1 MEALARALTRK
12 VTAWV
17 IIAITLLSTAGLAFK
32 GLSVG
37 QDDDLLAFLPR
48 DNPDVALFN
57 DVNQRFGGLDVAI
70 VGIRVDD
77 PFDPAFL
84 EKLLT
89 LTRRLDEEPRIA
101 MALSLANVEDFEPNE
116 EGGVTTKFLA
126 QPIPETEAEIQTLRE
141 RTMSLDHIVGNL
153 IGPDGKA
160 VIIYSFLDPEADPRA
175 TGAAIRERV
184 HEHLGDEVELYWGGG
199 PYISSYI
206 YDTTQADMRR
216 LLPWAVALVVL
227 IIVLSFRDLVG
238 ALLALISTGMGIA
251 ATYGAMGIAGV
262 DANIVLSA
270 MPVILFAVG
279 SAYAIHVLVRY
290 YALRKDQSCE
300 EALVATLVQ
309 IGPTVLAA
317 GLTTVAGLLSFTAM
331 DIEPMR
337 QFGIFTGLGI
347 ATALLLSLTFVPAVI
362 RVTELTSR
370 DLSEG
375 ALGRLLARLVRA
387 AQKRRLIIAVTLGVV
402 VAGGAAMA
410 GRVEARMESAA
421 FFAAG
426 SPPAR
431 ANAFL
436 AEQFG
441 GSTFIQVM
449 IEGDMNDPGV
459 LREVQ
464 RIGDRIALEP
474 PVTGVDHVA
483 KILGLVYDA
492 LAGERRVP
500 PTTARVRVLYRF
512 LAGSAALKQLLTE
525 DRHHALI
532 IAKVD
537 TDAHDVVAPLL
548 ERVEQIVAERTLDR
562 YRVVGRLPA
571 AEQGDGASDEVV
583 PIADADRPA
592 LSARRLDL
600 VVPRVRVILK
610 RYGANIEEDA
620 LRTLLRR
627 PAPTSKEK
635 AVAGR
640 LAAFLRSDE
649 SILTEAQHTF
659 APAIADAVAALGPDA
674 DVDSI
679 AGAIESAMTLPPE
692 ELSEGDEDDAT
703 TAPPRVSPTA
713 DEELVDDITL
723 SLEVPLEAI
732 WRGLRAEARA
742 DRILAASRAPLEA
755 EANGRRPLSQAVLDL
770 ELPSALLP
778 ADGAAQTIDVSV
790 SGTPVL
796 YRGMSE
802 SVTRNQFKSLGLAL
816 ALVLLI
822 MVVLFRSFTAG
833 LLAASPTVVTLLV
846 IYGVMGATHVYLDI
860 GTSMLASII
869 IGAGVD
875 YAVHLLAAWRGDTL
889 EEAGRTAA
897 IHTGTAIWTNAL
909 MVAAGFFVLTLGEAK
924 PLENVGGLTAA
935 AMVAAALAT
944 FVAIPAL
951 ARRTRYS
958 RSST

>member
-12 VTAWV
+12 VTAWAV
-17 IIAITLLSTAGLAFK
+17 IAITLLATAGLAFK

-37 QDDDLLAFLPR
+37 QDDDLLAFLPK

-77 PFDPAFL
+77 PFDPVFL

-89 LTRRLDEEPRIA
+89 LTRRLDEEPRVA

-126 QPIPETEAEIQTLRE
+126 QPIPQSKEQIEALRE

-160 VIIYSFLDPEADPRA
+160 VIVYNFLDPDPRE
-175 TGAAIRERV
+175 TGTAIRERV
-184 HEHLGDEVELYWGGG
+184 HEILGDDVELYWGGG

-216 LLPWAVALVVL
+216 LLPWAVGLVVL

-290 YALRKDQSCE
+290 YALRKDRSCE

-347 ATALLLSLTFVPAVI
+347 GTALLLSLTFVPAVV
-362 RVTELTSR
+362 RVTELKAR
-370 DLSEG
+370 DISEG
-375 ALGRLLARLVRA
+375 ALGRVLARLVVGAQRRRA
-387 AQKRRLIIAVTLGVV
+387 IIAVALGLV

-421 FFAAG
+421 FFADD

-431 ANAFL
+431 ANTFL

-449 IEGDMNDPGV
+449 VEGDMNDPGV

-464 RIGDRIALEP
+464 RLADRIALEP
-474 PVTGVDHVA
+474 HVTGVDHAA

-525 DRHHALI
+525 DRRHALI

-548 ERVEQIVAERTLDR
+548 ARVEQIVADGALDH

-571 AEQGDGASDEVV
+571 AEQGDGAIDKVV
-583 PIADADRPA
+583 PVPEADRPA
-592 LSARRLDL
+592 LAARRLEL
-600 VVPRVRVILK
+600 VTTHLRVLLR
-610 RYGANIEEDA
+610 RYGADVDEA
-620 LRTLLRR
+620 KLRATLEQ
-627 PAPTSKEK
+627 PAPGAQPE
-635 AVAGR
+635 AVQKR
-640 LAAFLRSDE
+640 LDGFLRSDE
-649 SILTEAQHTF
+649 SILTEAQYRF
-659 APAIADAVAALGPDA
+659 VPAIAKGVAALGPEGDI
-674 DVDSI
+674 DGM
-679 AGAIESAMTLPPE
+679 AGAIRKAMTPPPPE
-692 ELSEGDEDDAT
+692 DEDAE
-703 TAPPRVSPTA
+703 APAGPE
-713 DEELVDDITL
+713 DELVDDIAT
-723 SLEVPLEAI
+723 SIKAPLEAI
-732 WRGLRAEARA
+732 WRGLRGEARA
-742 DRILAASRAPLEA
+742 DQVLA
-755 EANGRRPLSQAVLDL
+755 LSQAELADDVRARLRRHLSQAMLDL
-770 ELPSALLP
+770 ELGSALLP
-778 ADGAAQTIDVSV
+778 ADGGAQAITVSV

-802 SVTRNQFKSLGLAL
+802 SVTQNQFKSLGLAL

-822 MVVLFRSFTAG
+822 MVVLFRSLSAG
-833 LLAASPTVVTLLV
+833 ILAASPTVVTLLV
-846 IYGVMGATHVYLDI
+846 IYGVMGATNVYLDI

-875 YAVHLLAAWRGDTL
+875 YAVHLLAAWRGDTV
-889 EEAGRTAA
+889 EEAGQVAA
-897 IHTGTAIWTNAL
+897 LHTGTAIWTNAL

-935 AMVAAALAT
+935 AMIAAALAT
-944 FVAIPAL
+944 FIAIPAL
-951 ARRTRYS
+951 ARRKQYT

>member
-12 VTAWV
+12 VTAWAV
-17 IIAITLLSTAGLAFK
+17 IAITVLATAGLAFK

-37 QDDDLLAFLPR
+37 QDDDLLAFLPK
-48 DNPDVALFN
+48 DNPDVRLFN

-84 EKLLT
+84 DKLLT
-89 LTRRLDEEPRIA
+89 LTRRLDEEPRVA

-126 QPIPETEAEIQTLRE
+126 QPIPRSKEEIEALRA

-160 VIIYSFLDPEADPRA
+160 VIVYNFLDPEADPRE
-175 TGAAIRERV
+175 TGAVIRERV
-184 HEHLGDEVELYWGGG
+184 HEILGDDLEVYWGGG

-216 LLPWAVALVVL
+216 LLPWAVGLVVL

-290 YALRKDQSCE
+290 YALRKDRSCE

-347 ATALLLSLTFVPAVI
+347 GTALLLSLTFVPAVV
-362 RVTELTSR
+362 RVTELKAR

-375 ALGRLLARLVRA
+375 ALGRVLARLVVGAQRRRA
-387 AQKRRLIIAVTLGVV
+387 VIAVALGLV

-421 FFAAG
+421 FFADE

-449 IEGDMNDPGV
+449 VEGDMNDPGV

-464 RIGDRIALEP
+464 RIADRIALEP
-474 PVTGVDHVA
+474 HVTGVDHAA

-525 DRHHALI
+525 DRRHALI

-548 ERVEQIVAERTLDR
+548 ARVEQIVADGALDH

-571 AEQGDGASDEVV
+571 ADQGDGAIDKEV
-583 PIADADRPA
+583 PIAEADRSA
-592 LSARRLDL
+592 LAARRLEL
-600 VVPRVRVILK
+600 VTTHLRVLLM
-610 RYGANIEEDA
+610 RYGADVDEA
-620 LRTLLRR
+620 KLRATLEQ
-627 PAPTSKEK
+627 PAPKAQASTVEK
-635 AVAGR
+635 R
-640 LAAFLRSDE
+640 LGVFLRSDE
-649 SILTEAQHTF
+649 SILTEAQYRF
-659 APAIADAVAALGPDA
+659 VPAIAKGVAALGPEGDI
-674 DVDSI
+674 DGM
-679 AGAIESAMTLPPE
+679 AGAIRKAMTP
-692 ELSEGDEDDAT
+692 
-703 TAPPRVSPTA
+703 PPRE
-713 DEELVDDITL
+713 DEEAPVGPEDELVDDIAI
-723 SLEVPLEAI
+723 SIKAPLEAM
-732 WRGLRAEARA
+732 WRGLRGEARA
-742 DRILAASRAPLEA
+742 DQVLALSQGGLADDKRARL
-755 EANGRRPLSQAVLDL
+755 RHHLSQAMLDL
-770 ELPSALLP
+770 ELGSALLP
-778 ADGAAQTIDVSV
+778 VEEGPQAITVSV

-802 SVTRNQFKSLGLAL
+802 SVTQNQFKSLGLAL
-816 ALVLLI
+816 ALVLII
-822 MVVLFRSFTAG
+822 MIVLFRSFSAG

-846 IYGVMGATHVYLDI
+846 IYGVMGATKVYLDI

-875 YAVHLLAAWRGDTL
+875 YAVHLLAAWRGESM
-889 EEAGRTAA
+889 EEAGQVAA
-897 IHTGTAIWTNAL
+897 LHTGTAIWTNAL

-944 FVAIPAL
+944 FIAIPAL
-951 ARRTRYS
+951 ARRKQYT